1 MESISIVI
9 HLVAMMSL
17 IIGGSQAI
25 PYRSSAYLYNQQ
37 FCMDTLTGRQLY
49 IGEVFTREDQCVRI
63 QCLESQQLW
72 EDSCQVPKLTQ
83 GNCKPVPSTE
93 PHAEY
98 PRCCP
103 LYECKSYESNSG
115 GTLEQTNT
123 YNHYGTLRSSHLTE
137 MIVIDRRTLP
147 RGEIPTASARK
158 YQV

>member
-1 MESISIVI
+1 MELINFVIYIVP
-9 HLVAMMSL
+9 MMAL

-25 PYRSSAYLYNQQ
+25 PYGSYLYNQQ

-83 GNCKPVPSTE
+83 GDCKPIPSTNVG
-93 PHAEY
+93 AEY

-103 LYECKSYESNSG
+103 LYECKSYKSNSG

-123 YNHYGTLRSSHLTE
+123 YDHYGTLRSSHLTE
-137 MIVIDRRTLP
+137 MIMFERRPRP
-147 RGEIPTASARK
+147 RGEIPTAPARK